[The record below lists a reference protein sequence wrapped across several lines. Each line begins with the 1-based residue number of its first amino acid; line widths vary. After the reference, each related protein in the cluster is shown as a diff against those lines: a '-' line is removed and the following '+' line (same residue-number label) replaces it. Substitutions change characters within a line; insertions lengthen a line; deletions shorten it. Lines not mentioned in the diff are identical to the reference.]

1 VLRPDLNQ
9 GVTNGA
15 PIKILS
21 DRRIWWLAFFS
32 VVGAL
37 IFFFK
42 NSEAFPSAALD
53 LNIPR
58 QDITVK
64 ARDWAHRLG
73 YNKTG
78 TIDSTTFFEDE
89 GVKTFLEFELGTERG
104 AKLMGGEIP
113 VWMWVSRFCKEH
125 DPEECSVILAP
136 DGSFLKFRHTIPN
149 DLALPVVSHDEA
161 EKMAREFTEMVAG
174 KSLEGYSLVGDET
187 STQLKRKDYRF
198 IWENRKTE
206 YKGARQRIRVE
217 VNGNR
222 VGAFTQMLKLPEEWD
237 RRYERMR
244 SYNLQLYSIAAVFWN
259 ILCAVAGVAFL
270 WGVTTHK
277 IRWRAVMF
285 YAAIFAVVQ
294 MLESLNGF
302 PTIISNYEPLKTTY
316 QAYISEQ
323 LFSRVVGFL
332 GFFVIGVV
340 FTGAAEL
347 IYRVSSPAR
356 VAAENW
362 FKPKA
367 LSGVEVSKGLLVG
380 NISPMLYLGWIIT
393 YYILGKHVGFYTPLS
408 LENYRAVASSFVPA
422 FSAVSLG
429 LFASAHEEILYRV
442 IALSL
447 SQKLLFLIPKVP
459 KNKVVIFWIC
469 NLFQA
474 AAWGFMH
481 STYPQQPSYARGV
494 ELTFSGLI
502 FGYIFQTFGL
512 IPCIVSHYLID
523 CFLGAKIFIESA
535 QPELSVP
542 ALLAVSPFAAVL
554 IYSLL
559 KRRQA
564 VETGSEPD
572 VSLLSNEAVSE
583 SIARKTEPEVE
594 QNKHVKYDPVSRKT
608 LICIALGALGILLVS
623 APTWRTLSAGS
634 NVRLTL
640 NRAQAEKIAEKALKD
655 RGVDARQY
663 RCVSWLS
670 ADSTGEELQYLREQV
685 NRVQLNNLANLEDFG
700 FTWAVRYFRPFEIR
714 EYQELLDGRGKEYSP
729 MITEPED
736 APGASLNEKDAIKI
750 ASDYVHKMHT
760 EFLPI
765 VFDSIE
771 ETRREHRIDFRI
783 FFESPL
789 QKIADAPNK
798 LQVKLVGDKIA
809 LYKQGWN
816 IPDTWKNEFERKT
829 LKDNIMSIVTRVYQ
843 TVIVIALVWWMIGL
857 LRSGAVRWRLPLIV
871 SGALL
876 ILALLN
882 EANSYQ
888 TIFSNYS
895 TSTSIDMFTQKTVL
909 ESLQRLMWST
919 LMSLFPAA
927 LALAVFRLIAPDVSI
942 YSLLRVGF
950 RPVDKFEKVQ
960 QRLLWRDAVVC
971 GFSIALV
978 RGALGSL
985 SHGVEC
991 LVSPQVQSTS
1001 LWAVTHLANLWSP
1014 QLDVV
1019 TECLSRS
1026 VKETFNIGVLVGL
1039 YQKYAGSFKKA
1050 LILVVVM
1057 MLIQNNQHFWQDYLV
1072 DVAHT
1077 VIDWVCV
1084 YIFVAKFAKRN
1095 IFAYMMYGLAS
1106 EILSRLPTLAFHA
1119 PKVMLNDIIS
1129 CIVIFLLPIAWVL
1142 WLYRNKITPDPVAES
1157 QAQPPSVLT

>member
-1 VLRPDLNQ
+1 MTQDV
-9 GVTNGA
+9 VTSGA
-15 PIKILS
+15 PVKILS

-32 VVGAL
+32 LVGAL
-37 IFFFK
+37 IFTFK
-42 NSEAFPSAALD
+42 NSEAFPSASLD

-58 QDITVK
+58 QDITDK
-64 ARDWAHRLG
+64 ARDWSHRLG
-73 YNKTG
+73 YSKTG
-78 TIDSTTFFEDE
+78 TIDSTTFFEDD

-104 AKLMGGEIP
+104 AQLMRGEIP

-161 EKMAREFTEMVAG
+161 EKMARDFAVKVAG

-187 STQLKRKDYRF
+187 STQLKRKDYKF

-217 VNGNR
+217 VDGNR

-259 ILCAVAGVAFL
+259 ILCALGGIAFL
-270 WGVTTHK
+270 WGVTAHK
-277 IRWRAVMF
+277 IRWRAAMLF
-285 YAAIFAVVQ
+285 AGIFAVIQ

-302 PTIISNYEPLKTTY
+302 PTIISNYEPLKNTY
-316 QAYISEQ
+316 QSYISEQ
-323 LFSRVVGFL
+323 LFSRVVSLL
-332 GFFVIGVV
+332 GFFIIGVV
-340 FTGAAEL
+340 FAGAAEL
-347 IYRVSSPAR
+347 IYRVSFPAR

-367 LSGVEVSKGLLVG
+367 LSGLELSKGLLVG
-380 NISPMLYLGWIIT
+380 NISPMLYLGWIIA
-393 YYILGKHVGFYTPLS
+393 YYILGKHIGFYTPLS

-429 LFASAHEEILYRV
+429 VFASLHEEILYRV

-447 SQKLLFLIPKVP
+447 SQKLLFLIPKIP

-494 ELTFSGLI
+494 ELTFSGLM
-502 FGYIFQTFGL
+502 FGWIFQTFGL
-512 IPCIVSHYLID
+512 IPCVVSHYLID

-535 QPELSVP
+535 QPDLSIP
-542 ALLAVSPFAAVL
+542 AVIAVSPFAVIL
-554 IYSLL
+554 IYALI
-559 KRRQA
+559 KRRQSI
-564 VETGSEPD
+564 EKGSEPD

-583 SIARKTEPEVE
+583 SIARKAEPEVE
-594 QNKHVKYDPVSRKT
+594 ESKHVKYDPVSRKK
-608 LICIALGALGILLVS
+608 LLYIALGAVGVLLLS
-623 APTWRTLSAGS
+623 APTWRTLAAGS
-634 NVRLTL
+634 NVRLTV

-663 RCVSWLS
+663 RRVSWLT

-685 NRVQLNNLANLEDFG
+685 SREQLNKLANLEDFG
-700 FTWAVRYFRPFEIR
+700 FTWCVRYFRPFEIR
-714 EYQELLDGRGKEYSP
+714 EYEELLDGRGNEYSP

-736 APGASLNEKDAIKI
+736 APGPSLTEKEAIKK
-750 ASDYVHKMHT
+750 ASDYVHKMHP

-789 QKIADAPNK
+789 QKIADAPDK

-816 IPDTWKNEFERKT
+816 LPDTWKNEFERKT
-829 LKDNIMSIVTRVYQ
+829 LKDDIMNIVTRIYQ
-843 TVIVIALVWWMIGL
+843 TILVVLIIWWMIGL
-857 LRSGAVRWRLPLIV
+857 LRSGVIRWRLPLII
-871 SGALL
+871 SGALFL
-876 ILALLN
+876 LAVLN
-882 EANSYQ
+882 EINSYP
-888 TIFSNYS
+888 TIFSTYS
-895 TSTSIDMFTQKTVL
+895 TTTSIDMFMQKTVL

-919 LMSLFPAA
+919 LLTVFPAA
-927 LALAVFRLIAPDVSI
+927 LALGVFRLIAPDVSI

-950 RPVDKFEKVQ
+950 RPSDNFERVQ

-971 GFSIALV
+971 GFSIAVV

-985 SHGVEC
+985 SHGAEC
-991 LVSPQVQSTS
+991 LVSPQVQFAS
-1001 LWAVTHLANLWSP
+1001 LWAVTHLGNLWSP
-1014 QLDVV
+1014 QLDIV

-1026 VKETFNIGVLVGL
+1026 IKETFNMGVLVGL
-1039 YQKYAGSFKKA
+1039 YHRYCGSFKKA
-1050 LILVVVM
+1050 LLVVVVM

-1072 DVAHT
+1072 DVVHT
-1077 VIDWVCV
+1077 IIDWVCV
-1084 YIFVAKFAKRN
+1084 YFFVAKFAKRN

-1129 CIVIFLLPIAWVL
+1129 CLIVLLLPVGWVL
-1142 WLYRNKITPDPVAES
+1142 WLYRNKITSEPVVES
-1157 QAQPPSVLT
+1157 QAQPPSAST